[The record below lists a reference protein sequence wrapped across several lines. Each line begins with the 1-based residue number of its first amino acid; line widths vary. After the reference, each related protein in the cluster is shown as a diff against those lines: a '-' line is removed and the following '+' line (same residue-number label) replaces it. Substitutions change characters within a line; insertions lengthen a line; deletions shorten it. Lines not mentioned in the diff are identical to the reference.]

1 MILGNGWDADFF
13 DNTEILDNLVTF
25 GSVIPVYP
33 FPFFSN
39 IINGNVYITYDFRLR
54 AGSPLIDNGT
64 IIQGFHCSRAD
75 DNSSDPYPSSDTSC
89 VHWYGNAPDIGAYE
103 YNPGIQTC
111 MTQGQLNIE
120 LKKFVDMQIG
130 IVPVTNKV
138 VSYLGC

>member
-1 MILGNGWDADFF
+1 MFNVNFPANYDIGQRWQFVYDQFKVAL
-13 DNTEILDNLVTF
+13 T
-25 GSVIPVYP
+25 PV
-33 FPFFSN
+33 
-39 IINGNVYITYDFRLR
+39 L
-54 AGSPLIDNGT
+54 GSPLIDSGVVVP
-64 IIQGFHCSRAD
+64 GVHCSTAGEVGNCR
-75 DNSSDPYPSSDTSC
+75 T
-89 VHWYGNAPDIGAYE
+89 WYGLAPDIGAYE